1 MKEKSSKKSATQ
13 KFRGRH
19 DIVSPSPR
27 YVKCA
32 KKLRYPHKMTSTL
45 EINAVKNSEKSSDSQ
60 RKGLPKD
67 TKKRHSKPAGFP
79 FLIEIRLD
87 IL

>member
-1 MKEKSSKKSATQ
+1 MKEKFSKKSATQ

-19 DIVSPSPR
+19 EIVSPSPR
-27 YVKCA
+27 NVKCA
-32 KKLRYPHKMTSTL
+32 KKTTLSAQNDIYIRKKML
-45 EINAVKNSEKSSDSQ
+45 LKIQKDRLIAKERAFQ
-60 RKGLPKD
+60 R